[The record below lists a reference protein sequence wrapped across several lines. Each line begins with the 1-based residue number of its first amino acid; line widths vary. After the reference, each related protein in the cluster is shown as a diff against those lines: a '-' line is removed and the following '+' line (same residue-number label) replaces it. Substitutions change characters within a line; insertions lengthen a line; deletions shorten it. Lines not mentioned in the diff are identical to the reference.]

1 MLKGG
6 LLCREEVL
14 CAVLERRAFQE
25 SSVPNPR
32 GDPMVQ
38 LERRPLVP
46 NTRGGHLFRTREEP
60 SILSPGGG
68 PLNRDVEDPEGSP
81 IVLSQSNPISRGG
94 PLFRHQE
101 EALCAD
107 FERRVSVPSARG
119 RPLSRGRK
127 EALVSSPRGSC
138 LCRAWDEAGSLRRAS
153 KEALYLYAE
162 RMSSIYV
169 EPESRPSVSSL
180 RAGPRAERSLWLR
193 RAQEEA
199 LCAEPKRW
207 PSVPSQR
214 GNSLY

>member
-1 MLKGG
+1 M
-6 LLCREEVL
+6 CRAREEAI
-14 CAVLERRAFQE
+14 CSEPERR
-25 SSVPNPR
+25 
-32 GDPMVQ
+32 
-38 LERRPLVP
+38 
-46 NTRGGHLFRTREEP
+46 P

-138 LCRAWDEAGSLRRAS
+138 LCRAWDEAH
-153 KEALYLYAE
+153 
-162 RMSSIYV
+162 
-169 EPESRPSVSSL
+169 
-180 RAGPRAERSLWLR
+180 
-193 RAQEEA
+193 
-199 LCAEPKRW
+199 CAEPQRR
-207 PSVPSQR
+207 PSTSMLKGCLLSVAADCGRQGTQMPPSQKCWEAKR
-214 GNSLY
+214 SFCPPDFSSPYRLALATE